1 MSYLEVVLPWPRAM
15 DYSELRK
22 GDLVA
27 VSGLIERNEFRDS
40 GGEWTWEQRIIA
52 DWIEPLGS
60 ALAR

>member
-1 MSYLEVVLPWPRAM
+1 M